1 MKLYT
6 EAETNSC
13 HLNDNAQKL
22 TSHEYSYEYSVTLT
36 SLDTCHV

>member
-6 EAETNSC
+6 EAETISR

-22 TSHEYSYEYSVTLT
+22 TSHEYSCDYSVTLT
-36 SLDTCHV
+36 SLETCYV